1 MKMIYVLNIL
11 NQDIENIIIIFQHS
25 KFPFVYRIIGSAYSY
40 IHICNIINLAGLLHS
55 GYG

>member
-25 KFPFVYRIIGSAYSY
+25 KFPFGYHIGSAYAY
-40 IHICNIINLAGLLHS
+40 IHICNIINLAGLLHG